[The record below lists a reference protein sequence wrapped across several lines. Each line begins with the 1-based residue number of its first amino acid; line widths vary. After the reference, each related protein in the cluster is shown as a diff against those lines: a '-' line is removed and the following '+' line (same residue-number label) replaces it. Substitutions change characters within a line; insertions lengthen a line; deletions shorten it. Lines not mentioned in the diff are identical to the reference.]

1 MAPQVLPAAAD
12 VACASCGAAFASR
25 NALFKHLRAAH
36 SLPPKPPAHAA
47 ERAALVI
54 SYVGDAYR
62 GLQRTDVADALPTVE
77 GALWRAVGHACTD
90 DAGDESWEAQRKAR
104 VHPHA
109 CARAA
114 RTDAGVHAVANVLS
128 VTLPALAAGA
138 EDGWVGRVNEAL
150 PADVRVLR
158 RVRVAPAF
166 DAQRTCERRT
176 YEYLL
181 PAAALL
187 PDAAAVGEAEVV
199 ALRKRLRSLLKRFRG
214 AHDFAH
220 FTRSGAAY
228 TCAHDTQRHI
238 ARVAAREAVRDEAGA
253 AFVVLAISGASFL
266 YHQVRSMVGA
276 VVAVVRGA
284 RSEAWLGRVLLP
296 PRRSRAEPR
305 RVEAAIDK
313 ATIAAVPLAPAHAL
327 YLAEVHHYSHDLRA
341 AAEGERLRTL
351 RADADGADAGAGGA
365 ALVAE
370 SGAAAASAAFRRRVQ
385 AHIMGVEAREG
396 RMRKWVGELDS
407 EG

>member
-138 EDGWVGRVNEAL
+138 EDGWLGRVNEAL

-238 ARVAAREAVRDEAGA
+238 ARVAARE
-253 AFVVLAISGASFL
+253 
-266 YHQVRSMVGA
+266 
-276 VVAVVRGA
+276 
-284 RSEAWLGRVLLP
+284 
-296 PRRSRAEPR
+296 RRSARFVCGVCRMMEPKR
-305 RVEAAIDK
+305 
-313 ATIAAVPLAPAHAL
+313 LA
-327 YLAEVHHYSHDLRA
+327 
-341 AAEGERLRTL
+341 
-351 RADADGADAGAGGA
+351 
-365 ALVAE
+365 
-370 SGAAAASAAFRRRVQ
+370 F
-385 AHIMGVEAREG
+385 
-396 RMRKWVGELDS
+396 
-407 EG
+407 